1 MAKAAPWE
9 GGGSTRAQR
18 ATPQLPLSAGQP
30 QLGSRAE
37 FTGSVTSVTYYT
49 PVRCAPCWPC
59 FRCCPCGPR
68 LSRLPHFQTQ
78 LNALVHVHL
87 PSLGQESQYGIIKVD
102 VSAPGQRVKGPPVTV
117 TGTMPPCAKGARVTF
132 SGTWTQH
139 REFGLQI
146 KAEVV
151 ELALP
156 DGRDV
161 AGVEA
166 FLAATVPGVGPKTAA
181 NLVEALGAERVL
193 DVMNA
198 AAQGDAAAGAK
209 VRNVL
214 KGRTAAL
221 LAGWSSGA
229 LQRDAVQALVNLG
242 LPRGLA
248 SRAVE
253 AKGVDVATSVKR
265 CPFTALRGVKG
276 CTFPVLDDLATQ
288 LGLPPSAP
296 GRVQAAVLD
305 RLSDKAVKGG
315 HAFTPLADVAR
326 SCLDLLH
333 APRPGLATAAA
344 AAQSGGFAPQ
354 GPHPQVH
361 PDDVASA
368 LDGALGGR
376 APHEG
381 DVYAALDAL
390 QRGTKVVVEAYEG
403 ESSGAS
409 PWPSGD
415 DSPAEAMWQ
424 HEPSFGGDG
433 DHQHWHPRSR
443 VYLAQMH
450 QDEVDVAKA
459 LASRAAAAASPAAL
473 PSDVATWLAG
483 QEPALTEG
491 QVECIATA
499 LTARGCVV
507 TGGPGTGK
515 SFVTAALVKLWR
527 QRGASVRLCAPTGR
541 AAQRL
546 QELLTKQGMTCLPAP
561 PLGRPPWAADSD
573 AGREGGSGSG
583 GASMFYTS
591 ETHDAQPHVVAAPS
605 TVHRLLDFVPRG
617 DKGRASQAG
626 VADGAEDSGSSSAAS
641 AVDAAD
647 GPTDAGE
654 SLAYEG
660 TFRRNAEN
668 PLDCDVLVVDE
679 ASMLDL
685 PLAGALLRALPRH
698 ATLLLVGDQDQ
709 LLPVGPGSPLHDVL
723 ASRVLPVV
731 ALTEVVRTAATSLIA
746 SSSAAIL
753 AGRLPPLAPVHV
765 EEEEEHAPV
774 SGLKGLKLPPPRL
787 PWDATSPKFDAGAA
801 SPVAA
806 TLAIKAG
813 LDALWVRLPES
824 YAGGST
830 DESGSGDASAAVAAL
845 QELIGFT
852 LPGLGFTPA
861 DDLQVLSPMRKAAAG
876 SAALC
881 TKLGP
886 LLNPPAAAGRPR
898 VQHRS
903 VVFSVGDRVLQ
914 TENDYTRGVFNGDLG
929 VVTHVQPG
937 TSGAAPSASSS
948 RSGMP
953 FGGSSMSQPG
963 RVKSIT
969 VRFDT
974 GGLTSAGGSSGVQVY
989 TGDELSQ
996 LVPAWAVTVH
1006 KAQGCEF
1013 PVVALVLSPSHGISL
1028 QRNMLYTATSRASK
1042 LLIVLSSRRA
1052 LQQALKN
1059 THQSGRNSHLVA
1071 RLQQQLGGAGAARGQ
1086 TQASRGREPPAAAKA
1101 QPPTRR
1107 PMPWEV
1113 PVQAAAARGGWDA
1126 APPF

>member
-1 MAKAAPWE
+1 
-9 GGGSTRAQR
+9 
-18 ATPQLPLSAGQP
+18 
-30 QLGSRAE
+30 
-37 FTGSVTSVTYYT
+37 V
-49 PVRCAPCWPC
+49 
-59 FRCCPCGPR
+59 
-68 LSRLPHFQTQ
+68 
-78 LNALVHVHL
+78 
-87 PSLGQESQYGIIKVD
+87 SQ
-102 VSAPGQRVKGPPVTV
+102 PGQRGRGPPLTV
-117 TGTMPPCAKGARVTF
+117 TGTMPPVAKGARVTF

-146 KAEVV
+146 RADAV
-151 ELALP
+151 EMALP

-166 FLAATVPGVGPKTAA
+166 FLAATVPGVGPKTAS
-181 NLVEALGAERVL
+181 NLVEVLGAEKVL

-198 AAQGDAAAGAK
+198 AAGGDSAALAQ
-209 VRNVL
+209 VRKVL

-229 LQRDAVQALVNLG
+229 LQRDAVQSLVDVG
-242 LPRGLA
+242 LNRGLA
-248 SRAVE
+248 SNAVE
-253 AKGVDVATSVKR
+253 AKGVDVAAAVKR
-265 CPFTALRGVKG
+265 CPFTALRGIKG
-276 CTFPVLDDLATQ
+276 CSFEVLDDLAAH
-288 LGLPPSAP
+288 LGLPPAAP
-296 GRVQAAVLD
+296 GRVQAALLD
-305 RLSDKAVKGG
+305 RLGDRAVKGG
-315 HAFTPLADVAR
+315 HAYTPLGDVAR

-333 APRPGLATAAA
+333 APRGATSAAAAAAA
-344 AAQSGGFAPQ
+344 AAQSGGLPPQ

-361 PDDVASA
+361 PDDVAA
-368 LDGALGGR
+368 GLDGAIGGR

-381 DVYAALDAL
+381 DVYAAVEAL
-390 QRGTKVVVEAYEG
+390 QRAGKVVMELFDG
-403 ESSGAS
+403 SGGSSAAA
-409 PWPSGD
+409 WPSGD

-424 HEPSFGGDG
+424 HEPAFGGD
-433 DHQHWHPRSR
+433 HEQREWHPANR
-443 VYLAQMH
+443 VYMASLH
-450 QDEVDVAKA
+450 QDEVDVATA
-459 LASRAAAAASPAAL
+459 LGARAAPPTAHPPRL
-473 PSDVATWLAG
+473 PPDVAAWVAKQG
-483 QEPALTEG
+483 QPALTEG
-491 QVECIATA
+491 QIECIATA
-499 LTARGCVV
+499 LTSKACIL

-561 PLGRPPWAADSD
+561 PLGRPAWSPD
-573 AGREGGSGSG
+573 AEGGSGSSSSSSSDGG
-583 GASMFYTS
+583 GAAMFYS
-591 ETHDAQPHVVAAPS
+591 SDAHDATPHIVAAPS

-617 DKGRASQAG
+617 EGGRGSQG
-626 VADGAEDSGSSSAAS
+626 GAL
-641 AVDAAD
+641 DAAGD
-647 GPTDAGE
+647 STANGGAPAAATGGDSDAGDA
-654 SLAYEG
+654 LAYEG

-723 ASRVLPVV
+723 ASAVLPVV

-746 SSSAAIL
+746 ASSSAIL

-765 EEEEEHAPV
+765 DEEEQHVPIP
-774 SGLKGLKLPPPRL
+774 GLKLPPPRL
-787 PWDATSPKFDAGAA
+787 PWDATSPRFDAA
-801 SPVAA
+801 AA
-806 TLAIKAG
+806 TPVSASLAIKAG

-824 YAGGST
+824 YAGGA
-830 DESGSGDASAAVAAL
+830 DEFGAGDATAAVTAL
-845 QELIGFT
+845 QELISYT
-852 LPGLGFTPA
+852 LPGLGFSPV

-881 TKLGP
+881 NKLGP
-886 LLNPPAAAGRPR
+886 LLNPATAAGRPR

-903 VVFSVGDRVLQ
+903 SFFSVGDRVLQ
-914 TENDYTRGVFNGDLG
+914 MENDYNRGVFNGDLG

-937 TSGAAPSASSS
+937 TSGNAGGANPPRTGGRFGASGTGQPS
-948 RSGMP
+948 
-953 FGGSSMSQPG
+953 G
-963 RVKSIT
+963 RVKSMT
-969 VRFDT
+969 VKFDT
-974 GGLTSAGGSSGVQVY
+974 GGVTSSGGSSGVQTYV
-989 TGDELSQ
+989 GDELSQ

-1013 PVVALVLSPSHGISL
+1013 PVVALVLSPTHGISL

-1042 LLIVLSSRRA
+1042 LLIVLASRRA

-1071 RLQQQLGGAGAARGQ
+1071 RLKQQLGGGGRARQGAGERGGAKAPVKAAAPARG
-1086 TQASRGREPPAAAKA
+1086 
-1101 QPPTRR
+1101 

-1113 PVQAAAARGGWDA
+1113 PVQAAAPASRGGSRRGGWDA
-1126 APPF
+1126 APPPF

>member
-1 MAKAAPWE
+1 M
-9 GGGSTRAQR
+9 
-18 ATPQLPLSAGQP
+18 
-30 QLGSRAE
+30 
-37 FTGSVTSVTYYT
+37 F
-49 PVRCAPCWPC
+49 PCTAVAC
-59 FRCCPCGPR
+59 
-68 LSRLPHFQTQ
+68 
-78 LNALVHVHL
+78 
-87 PSLGQESQYGIIKVD
+87 QESQFGIIKVD
-102 VSAPGQRVKGPPVTV
+102 VSQPGQRVRGPPLTV
-117 TGTMPPCAKGARVTF
+117 TGTMPLLAKGARVTF

-139 REFGLQI
+139 REFGMQI
-146 KAEVV
+146 KADAI

-181 NLVEALGAERVL
+181 NLVEALSAERVL

-198 AAQGDAAAGAK
+198 AAGGDAASLAQ
-209 VRNVL
+209 VRQVL

-229 LQRDAVQALVNLG
+229 LQRDAVQSLASLG
-242 LPRGLA
+242 LNRGLA
-248 SRAVE
+248 STAVD
-253 AKGVDVATSVKR
+253 AKGVDVAAAVKR
-265 CPFTALRGVKG
+265 CPFSALRGIKG
-276 CTFPVLDDLATQ
+276 CTFAVLDDLATQ
-288 LGLPPSAP
+288 LGLPPATP
-296 GRVQAAVLD
+296 GRVQAALLD
-305 RLSDKAVKGG
+305 RLGDKAVKGG
-315 HAFTPLADVAR
+315 HAYTPLGDVVR

-333 APRPGLATAAA
+333 APRGATSAAAAA
-344 AAQSGGFAPQ
+344 AAQGGTLPPQ
-354 GPHPQVH
+354 GPHPQMH
-361 PDDVASA
+361 PDDVAA
-368 LDGALGGR
+368 GLDGAIGGR

-381 DVYAALDAL
+381 DVYAAVEAL
-390 QRGTKVVVEAYEG
+390 QRAGKVVMELFDG
-403 ESSGAS
+403 GGSGSSAAAA
-409 PWPSGD
+409 WPSGA

-424 HEPSFGGDG
+424 HEPAFGGN
-433 DHQHWHPRSR
+433 HEAREWHPGNR

-450 QDEVDVAKA
+450 QDEVDVAAA
-459 LASRAAAAASPAAL
+459 LSARAAAPTAAPPHL
-473 PSDVATWLAG
+473 PPDVIAWVAK

-491 QVECIATA
+491 QIECIATA

-527 QRGASVRLCAPTGR
+527 QRGACVRLCAPTGR

-546 QELLTKQGMTCLPAP
+546 QELLTKQGMTFLPAP
-561 PLGRPPWAADSD
+561 PLGRPAAWSPDAD
-573 AGREGGSGSG
+573 AGGGNGSGSG
-583 GASMFYTS
+583 SGASAMFYTS
-591 ETHDAQPHVVAAPS
+591 DAHDAQPHIVAAPS

-617 DKGRASQAG
+617 EGGRGSQAG
-626 VADGAEDSGSSSAAS
+626 GL
-641 AVDAAD
+641 DAAD
-647 GPTDAGE
+647 DSTAGGGAGATDGTTDAGD

-709 LLPVGPGSPLHDVL
+709 LLPVGPGCPLHDVL
-723 ASRVLPVV
+723 ASAVLPVV
-731 ALTEVVRTAATSLIA
+731 ALTEVVRTSAASLIA
-746 SSSAAIL
+746 ASSSAIL

-765 EEEEEHAPV
+765 DEEEQHVPMP
-774 SGLKGLKLPPPRL
+774 GLKLPPPRL
-787 PWDATSPKFDAGAA
+787 PWDPTSPRFDAAA
-801 SPVAA
+801 ATPVAA
-806 TLAIKAG
+806 SLAIKAG

-824 YAGGST
+824 YAGGS
-830 DESGSGDASAAVAAL
+830 DEFGAGDATAAVTAL
-845 QELIGFT
+845 QEIICHT
-852 LPGLGFTPA
+852 LPGLGFNPV

-881 TKLGP
+881 NKLGP
-886 LLNPPAAAGRPR
+886 LLNPATAAGRPR

-903 VVFSVGDRVLQ
+903 VSFSVGDRVLQ
-914 TENDYTRGVFNGDLG
+914 TENDYNRGVFNGDLG

-937 TSGAAPSASSS
+937 TSGSTGGAAYSSS
-948 RSGMP
+948 RMGAQFGASGMAQP
-953 FGGSSMSQPG
+953 PG

-969 VRFDT
+969 VKFDT
-974 GGLTSAGGSSGVQVY
+974 GGLTSSGGSSGVQTY
-989 TGDELSQ
+989 AGDELSQ

-1013 PVVALVLSPSHGISL
+1013 PVVALVLSPTHGISL
-1028 QRNMLYTATSRASK
+1028 QRSMLYTATSRASK
-1042 LLIVLSSRRA
+1042 LLIVLASRRA

-1071 RLQQQLGGAGAARGQ
+1071 RLQQQLGGAQPARGGGERVVAKVVVK
-1086 TQASRGREPPAAAKA
+1086 TASPA
-1101 QPPTRR
+1101 RR

-1113 PVQAAAARGGWDA
+1113 PVQVAATAGRDGAPRGGWGA
-1126 APPF
+1126 APPPF

>member
-1 MAKAAPWE
+1 M
-9 GGGSTRAQR
+9 
-18 ATPQLPLSAGQP
+18 
-30 QLGSRAE
+30 
-37 FTGSVTSVTYYT
+37 
-49 PVRCAPCWPC
+49 RC
-59 FRCCPCGPR
+59 
-68 LSRLPHFQTQ
+68 
-78 LNALVHVHL
+78 
-87 PSLGQESQYGIIKVD
+87 QESQFGIIKVD
-102 VSAPGQRVKGPPVTV
+102 VSQPGQRVRGPPLTV
-117 TGTMPPCAKGARVTF
+117 TGTMPLVAKGARVTF

-139 REFGLQI
+139 REFGMQI
-146 KAEVV
+146 KADAV

-181 NLVEALGAERVL
+181 SLVEALGPDRVL

-198 AAQGDAAAGAK
+198 AAGGDAAALAQ
-209 VRNVL
+209 VRKVL

-221 LAGWSSGA
+221 LSGWSSGA
-229 LQRDAVQALVNLG
+229 LQRDAVQSLVNLG
-242 LPRGLA
+242 LNRGLA
-248 SRAVE
+248 SKAVE
-253 AKGVDVATSVKR
+253 AKGVDVAAAVKR
-265 CPFTALRGVKG
+265 CPFSALRGIKG
-276 CTFPVLDDLATQ
+276 CTFAVLDDLATQ
-288 LGLPPSAP
+288 LGLPPAAP
-296 GRVQAAVLD
+296 GRVQAALLD
-305 RLSDKAVKGG
+305 RLDDKAVKGG
-315 HAFTPLADVAR
+315 HAYTPLGDVAR

-333 APRPGLATAAA
+333 APRGVTSATAAAA
-344 AAQSGGFAPQ
+344 AAQSGLPPQ
-354 GPHPQVH
+354 GPHPQMH
-361 PDDVASA
+361 PDDVVAG
-368 LDGALGGR
+368 LDGAIGGR

-381 DVYAALDAL
+381 DVYAAVEAL
-390 QRGTKVVVEAYEG
+390 QRAGKVVMELFDG
-403 ESSGAS
+403 SGGYGMSAAV
-409 PWPSGD
+409 WPSGD

-424 HEPSFGGDG
+424 HEPAFGGD
-433 DHQHWHPRSR
+433 HEQREWHPANR

-450 QDEVDVAKA
+450 QDEVDVAAA
-459 LASRAAAAASPAAL
+459 LGARAAPPTAPPPHL
-473 PSDVATWLAG
+473 PPDVTAWVAK

-491 QVECIATA
+491 QIECIATA
-499 LTARGCVV
+499 LTAKGCIV

-561 PLGRPPWAADSD
+561 PLGRPAAWSPD
-573 AGREGGSGSG
+573 AEAGSGSGSGSG
-583 GASMFYTS
+583 GGASAMFYTS
-591 ETHDAQPHVVAAPS
+591 DAHDAQPHIVAAPS

-617 DKGRASQAG
+617 EGGRGSQGGALD
-626 VADGAEDSGSSSAAS
+626 ADGNGVGNGGGAA
-641 AVDAAD
+641 DAAATD
-647 GPTDAGE
+647 AGATDAGE

-709 LLPVGPGSPLHDVL
+709 LLPVGPGCPLHDVL
-723 ASRVLPVV
+723 TSAVLPVV

-746 SSSAAIL
+746 ASSSAIL

-765 EEEEEHAPV
+765 DEEEQHVPIP
-774 SGLKGLKLPPPRL
+774 GLKLPPPRL
-787 PWDATSPKFDAGAA
+787 PWDATSPRFDAAA
-801 SPVAA
+801 ATPVAA
-806 TLAIKAG
+806 SLAIKAG

-824 YAGGST
+824 YAGGA
-830 DESGSGDASAAVAAL
+830 DEFGGGDATAAVTAL
-845 QELIGFT
+845 QELISHT
-852 LPGLGFTPA
+852 LPGLGFSPA

-881 TKLGP
+881 NKLGP
-886 LLNPPAAAGRPR
+886 LLNPATAAGQPR

-903 VVFSVGDRVLQ
+903 VAFSVGDRVLQ
-914 TENDYTRGVFNGDLG
+914 TENDYNRGVFNGDLG

-937 TSGAAPSASSS
+937 TSGNAAGANSS
-948 RSGMP
+948 RMGAQFGASG
-953 FGGSSMSQPG
+953 MSQPAG

-969 VRFDT
+969 VKFDT
-974 GGLTSAGGSSGVQVY
+974 GGLTSGGGSSGVQMYV
-989 TGDELSQ
+989 GDELSQ

-1013 PVVALVLSPSHGISL
+1013 PVVALVLSPTHGISL

-1042 LLIVLSSRRA
+1042 LLIVLASRRA

-1071 RLQQQLGGAGAARGQ
+1071 RLQQQLGGAKGARGGGE
-1086 TQASRGREPPAAAKA
+1086 RVAAKVA
-1101 QPPTRR
+1101 VNAPSPARR

-1113 PVQAAAARGGWDA
+1113 PVQVAATAGRDEAPRGGWGA
-1126 APPF
+1126 APPPF